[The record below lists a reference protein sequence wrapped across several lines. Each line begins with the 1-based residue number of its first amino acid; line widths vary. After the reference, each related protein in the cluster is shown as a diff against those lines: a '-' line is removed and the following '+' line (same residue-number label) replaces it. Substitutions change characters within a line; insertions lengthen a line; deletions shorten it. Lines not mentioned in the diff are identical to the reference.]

1 MVKKFIFILFVF
13 LVVGCN
19 QKPQIN
25 NQTNVEDIVDIQLS
39 DNEIKVSKEDCVNI
53 ANDIIY
59 YEEGKDFTYGEG
71 TQRDAHSKEEAN
83 QHQVIH
89 ITKAGTYRLSGTLSK
104 GQIAVDLGEE
114 AKEDETAIVT
124 LILDNVNITCD
135 IAPGIIFYNVYEC
148 ANDKATKEVDTS
160 NAGANILVGD
170 GTENTINGAYVS
182 KIYKP
187 ESVVLNETET
197 EVVDSK
203 KLHKYDGAVYSK
215 MSMNIEG
222 KDGVLN
228 INAKNEGLDTEM
240 HLTINGGNINIKSG
254 NDGINTNEDGVSV
267 TTINGGNLYIE
278 VTGETGEGDGIDS
291 NGWLVINGGS
301 VTAYACANSADAGID
316 SDMGIHIN
324 GGEVVATGNML
335 DRIENG
341 GQNYIVFNINQRVS
355 DGLSIKDEEDNSI
368 KDIKA
373 INTFSILIYSHK
385 DIKNEVYSLWQEN
398 EKIATSS
405 NGMDHQFG
413 GPGDRPFGKQPP
425 MNGDFKDPNN
435 GEFTPPNDEA
445 KRPEDIPFDDLKD
458 MGKVP
463 IKGL

>member
-1 MVKKFIFILFVF
+1 MIKKFMFILFVF
-13 LVVGCN
+13 LIVGCN
-19 QKPQIN
+19 QKPQTN
-25 NQTNVEDIVDIQLS
+25 NQINVENIVDIQLS
-39 DNEIKVSKEDCVNI
+39 DHEIKVSKEDCVNI

-71 TQRDAHSKEEAN
+71 TQSDAHSKEEAN

-114 AKEDETAIVT
+114 AKEDETAVVT

-135 IAPGIIFYNVYEC
+135 VAPGIIFYNVYEC
-148 ANDKATKEVDTS
+148 ANDEATKDVDTS

-170 GTENTINGAYVS
+170 GTENTISGAYVS

-197 EVVDSK
+197 EVVDAK

-341 GQNYIVFNINQRVS
+341 GQKYIVFNINQRVS

-368 KDIKA
+368 KDIKT
-373 INTFSILIYSHK
+373 INPFSILIYSHK

-398 EKIATSS
+398 EIIATSS
-405 NGMDHQFG
+405 NGLGHQFG
-413 GPGDRPFGKQPP
+413 GPGGMPFGDQPP
-425 MNGDFKDPNN
+425 MNGDFEHPNN
-435 GEFTPPNDEA
+435 GEFTPPNGEFH
-445 KRPEDIPFDDLKD
+445 RPDFKGTGKGPSIDL
-458 MGKVP
+458 
-463 IKGL
+463 

>member
-1 MVKKFIFILFVF
+1 MIKKFMFILFTF
-13 LVVGCN
+13 LIVGCN
-19 QKPQIN
+19 QNKQIN
-25 NQTNVEDIVDIQLS
+25 NQTNVEDIIDIQLS
-39 DNEIKVSKEDCVNI
+39 DYEIKVSKEDCVYI

-71 TQRDAHSKEEAN
+71 TQSDAHSKEEAN

-89 ITKAGTYRLSGTLSK
+89 ITKAGTYRISGTLSK

-114 AKEDETAIVT
+114 AKKDETAIVT

-135 IAPGIIFYNVYEC
+135 VAPGIIFYNVYEC
-148 ANDKATKEVDTS
+148 ANDQATKDVDTS
-160 NAGANILVGD
+160 NAGANILIGD

-187 ESVVLNETET
+187 GSVVLNETET
-197 EVVDSK
+197 EVVDAK

-301 VTAYACANSADAGID
+301 VTAFACANSADAGID

-373 INTFSILIYSHK
+373 INAFSILIYSHK
-385 DIKNEVYSLWQEN
+385 DIKNEVYLLWQEN

-413 GPGDRPFGKQPP
+413 GPGDRSFGKQPP
-425 MNGDFKDPNN
+425 MNGDFELPNN
-435 GEFTPPNDEA
+435 GEFTPPNGEF

-458 MGKVP
+458 MGKGP